1 MSIKNLLPGTIGL
14 GGAPLGNMFRAI
26 PEDEA
31 HATVSEAR
39 NTGVRYFDT
48 APLYGS
54 GLSEIRMGEA
64 LSQYPRDEY
73 VLSSKVGRIMLDEME
88 DPAKRDFGEKGGL
101 FEHGLKNK
109 ILNDYSADATLRSI
123 EDSLKRLKTDRLDI
137 VWIHDPA
144 QDFYGDSWL
153 EQFNIA
159 RTGAFRALTRLRD
172 EGVIKA
178 QGTGCES
185 RRTLRT
191 DAGAGRTEAG
201 CVPAGGALFPAGSR
215 TCAATPDARSTGT
228 ERGYCCG
235 RSVQLWRTGRRRAL

>member
-1 MSIKNLLPGTIGL
+1 MSIKNLLPGKIGL

-31 HATVSEAR
+31 HATVSEAW
-39 NTGVRYFDT
+39 NLGVRYFDT

-123 EDSLKRLKTDRLDI
+123 EDSLKRLT
-137 VWIHDPA
+137 
-144 QDFYGDSWL
+144 
-153 EQFNIA
+153 
-159 RTGAFRALTRLRD
+159 
-172 EGVIKA
+172 
-178 QGTGCES
+178 
-185 RRTLRT
+185 
-191 DAGAGRTEAG
+191 
-201 CVPAGGALFPAGSR
+201 
-215 TCAATPDARSTGT
+215 STGT
-228 ERGYCCG
+228 AGWN
-235 RSVQLWRTGRRRAL
+235 SST

>member
-1 MSIKNLLPGTIGL
+1 MSIKNLLPGKIGL

-31 HATVSEAR
+31 HATVSEAW
-39 NTGVRYFDT
+39 NLGVRYFDT

-172 EGVIKA
+172 
-178 QGTGCES
+178 
-185 RRTLRT
+185 
-191 DAGAGRTEAG
+191 AGAGRTEAG

-228 ERGYCCG
+228 ERGYRCG